1 MAAIDSNV
9 RETSSEIWH
18 KYVTSTYHDSSIT
31 NFAIYIVNQ
40 KNHFEQVT
48 QLEFSKNPSI
58 DIGRVG
64 ICIVVAE

>member
-1 MAAIDSNV
+1 MKFGINTLQV
-9 RETSSEIWH
+9 LIN
-18 KYVTSTYHDSSIT
+18 DSSIT
-31 NFAIYIVNQ
+31 NFAIYIDNQ
-40 KNHFEQVT
+40 KNHFEPVT